1 MLNTMSAAVSM
12 SETEV
17 LQWLTELFEEKPG
30 ALNPQT
36 AREDIPTWDSLG
48 VLNLMA
54 GLDEKFG
61 IVLSEQELQSM
72 LRVDD
77 ILKVLRQHGKL

>member
-1 MLNTMSAAVSM
+1 M

-17 LQWLTELFEEKPG
+17 LHWLAEIFEEKPE
-30 ALNPQT
+30 ALAPET
-36 AREDIPTWDSLG
+36 SRDDLPTWDSLG

-72 LRVDD
+72 TRIDD
-77 ILKVLRQHGKL
+77 ILQVLRRHGKLPS